1 MSERQLPPEGTENDA
16 LLVRESLRGSQP
28 AFEALV
34 QRHHRRVFGLALLLV
49 RDPHGAEDVTQDVF
63 LRAYRALK
71 TCTEPERFV
80 AWLAGIARNCA
91 REWLRGRGRST
102 LPLDALP
109 DQSLDMPVQ
118 EPTLDERQDRLA
130 ALERAVA
137 ALPDDV
143 RQVLVMKYQE
153 RRTCAEIAE
162 RLQKKTN
169 TVAKTLSRAYEQL
182 ERIIG
187 RREPANNELR

>member
-1 MSERQLPPEGTENDA
+1 MSERQPPQPEGTESDA
-16 LLVRESLRGSQP
+16 LLVRECLRGSRV
-28 AFEALV
+28 AFEVLV
-34 QRHHRRVFGLALLLV
+34 QRHHRRVFGLAGLLV
-49 RDPHGAEDVTQDVF
+49 QDPHGAEDVTQEVF
-63 LRAYRALK
+63 LRAYRSLK
-71 TCTEPERFV
+71 TCTEPERLA
-80 AWLAGIARNCA
+80 AWLAGITRNSA

-102 LPLDALP
+102 VPLDALP
-109 DQSLDMPVQ
+109 DQSLDMSPTQ
-118 EPTLDERQDRLA
+118 EAALDERQDRLA
-130 ALERAVA
+130 ALEQAVA

-143 RQVLVMKYQE
+143 RQILIMKYQE

-187 RREPANNELR
+187 RREPAKP